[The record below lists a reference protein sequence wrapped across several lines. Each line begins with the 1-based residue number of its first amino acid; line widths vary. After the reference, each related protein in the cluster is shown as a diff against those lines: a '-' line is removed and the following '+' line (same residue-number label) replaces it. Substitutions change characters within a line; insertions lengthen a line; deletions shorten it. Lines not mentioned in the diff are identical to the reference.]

1 MTGTPFAY
9 NFCASHVKK
18 LRFSLFYEIKTVNLQ
33 RNIDINNKI
42 MTYNAIDIAK
52 KIIVRT
58 DTEHGDSISNL
69 KLQKLLYYMQGFH
82 LAFFNE
88 PLFNEEIQAWAY
100 GPVVPAVYNVF
111 KKFKS
116 LSINPEKFTDTLE
129 LTPEEATVFENVY
142 SEYSQYSAVGLMNLT
157 HEEGPWKDHELG
169 EVITNEEMRAFFLT
183 QIEHDAQAQA

>member
-1 MTGTPFAY
+1 M
-9 NFCASHVKK
+9 
-18 LRFSLFYEIKTVNLQ
+18 Q
-33 RNIDINNKI
+33 RNIDTNYII

-58 DTEHGDSISNL
+58 DTERGDSISNL

-100 GPVVPAVYNVF
+100 GPVVPVVYNQF
-111 KKFKS
+111 KKYRS
-116 LSINPEKFTDTLE
+116 LSINPARFTDDLE
-129 LTPEEATVFENVY
+129 LTPEETTVFENVY

-157 HEEGPWKDHELG
+157 HEEGPWKDHEIG
-169 EVITNEEMRAFFLT
+169 EVITKEEMREFFLT
-183 QIEHDAQAQA
+183 QIENDAQAQA